1 LGDRPARVTVDAL
14 ITPVC
19 HERDSR
25 VPRFHL
31 PARSDHRPTRS
42 RGPAHRACAL
52 RPAPTVP
59 GEPGVADIRP
69 AGRGRLPSSL
79 LRVTATV
86 AVLGTVAGVVAATGD
101 EPAVALDPATSA
113 YSLTR
118 QTLSAARPAD
128 GVRATASLAADDE
141 RRVAALA
148 AAERAADAERAERAA
163 ARRTATAAVDRATK
177 AARERTDRA
186 AARDRAAQRRA
197 ERRRVARAAVRDPKS
212 AARAMIG
219 ERGWGFG
226 QFGCLEALWE
236 KESGWDVHA
245 DNPSSSAY
253 GIPQALPGSKMAGA
267 GSDWEHNPVTQIR
280 WGLGYIDDVYG
291 SPCSAWTHSQAHNW
305 Y

>member
-1 LGDRPARVTVDAL
+1 
-14 ITPVC
+14 
-19 HERDSR
+19 

-42 RGPAHRACAL
+42 RGPAHRACAR
-52 RPAPTVP
+52 RPIPTVP
-59 GEPGVADIRP
+59 GERDVADLRP

-86 AVLGTVAGVVAATGD
+86 AVLGTVAGMVAATGD

-118 QTLSAARPAD
+118 QTVSAARPAD
-128 GVRATASLAADDE
+128 GVRTTASLAGDDE
-141 RRVAALA
+141 
-148 AAERAADAERAERAA
+148 
-163 ARRTATAAVDRATK
+163 
-177 AARERTDRA
+177 
-186 AARDRAAQRRA
+186 RRA
-197 ERRRVARAAVRDPKS
+197 ERRRVARAAARDPRS

-219 ERGWGFG
+219 ERGWGAG

-253 GIPQALPGSKMAGA
+253 GIPQALPGSKTAGA
-267 GSDWEHNPVTQIR
+267 GSDWEHNPV
-280 WGLGYIDDVYG
+280 
-291 SPCSAWTHSQAHNW
+291 
-305 Y
+305 